1 MSDDRSP
8 RLSLP
13 LLAAGQ
19 AQKEITHNEALQ
31 AIDALVQPV
40 VVSAG
45 VATPPSSPAVGACW
59 IVAVGTPG
67 AEQGEWDGHQGEIAQ
82 WTAGG
87 WRFAAPSAGWRCY
100 VIDRSAAMNHDG
112 LTWQDDVVRA
122 DGVYINDERIVGARS
137 GAISGPVGGL
147 VTDDEARATINTIL
161 AMLRDHGLIAH

>member
-1 MSDDRSP
+1 MSHDRSP

-45 VATPPSSPAVGACW
+45 VAVPPSSPAVGACW
-59 IVAVGTPG
+59 IVAVGG
-67 AEQGEWDGHQGEIAQ
+67 SGIEQGEWAGHQGEIAQ

-87 WRFAAPSAGWRCY
+87 WRFAIPSAGWRCH
-100 VIDRSAAMNHDG
+100 VIDRSAAMSHDG
-112 LTWQDDVVRA
+112 VAWHDDVVRA
-122 DGVYINDERIVGARS
+122 DGVYINGDRIVGARS
-137 GAISGPVGGL
+137 AAITGPTGGS
-147 VTDDEARATINTIL
+147 VTDNEARAAINLIL